1 MEMSRIM
8 VVGNVNDSEPIDFDN
23 YESMAE
29 LSEQDLTPRRYQRGE
44 VVAGEVVRV
53 DDEGVVV
60 SIGLK
65 TEGMVPPQE
74 MRTLSP
80 EERES
85 LQTGDSVVVTVKSMR
100 GPGDMALLSIDQA
113 ASQRGW
119 VELRQSL
126 NSGEPVTARVEEQNK
141 GGIVVRFHGI
151 RGFVP
156 FSQMAPLA
164 SGTREEALAERIGQD
179 YPFNVLEMDQNRER
193 LVLTERPLWQKQ
205 QDAER
210 EQFMSELTVGSR
222 VTGKVTSL
230 RGFGAFV
237 SLGKAEGLV
246 HISELAWA
254 RIKEPGD
261 VVRVGQ
267 EIEVE
272 VIKVDL
278 ESKRISLSLK
288 RTQPEPWETVPERY
302 NVGQIG
308 EGAVT
313 RITDFGAF
321 VRLEDFVEGLV
332 HISELSNRQI
342 KDPNECVHLNQQV
355 RVQILDIDPVKKR
368 ISLSYKKAF
377 GM

>member
-1 MEMSRIM
+1 M
-8 VVGNVNDSEPIDFDN
+8 VVGNVNDSEHIDFDN
-23 YESMAE
+23 YESMSE

-80 EERES
+80 EEREN

-100 GPGDMALLSIDQA
+100 GPGDMALLSLDQA

-156 FSQMAPLA
+156 FSQMAPLS

-205 QDAER
+205 QDADR

-302 NVGQIG
+302 NVGQIV
-308 EGAVT
+308 EGTVT